1 MILTNQFKLVGSP
14 WNVITSRISFL
25 MQSWTFSAIC
35 IELEIIKDNLSSFSS
50 YLQLGNY
57 NSFEGVLYCRPHFD
71 QLFKRTGSLD
81 KSFEGKNKEK
91 LIWSQCCTSHSFSF
105 RIPTDL
111 LAFNFLSRDTK
122 NCKTR
127 ETCWWGG
134 KKKFPLYSWH
144 LDAFLCLS
152 IESWTPLFCSITMI
166 CFEQKPISTKVSTM
180 FAGTRDKCFGCKN
193 TVYPTEKVKTATF
206 QKHPTH

>member
-1 MILTNQFKLVGSP
+1 
-14 WNVITSRISFL
+14 

-91 LIWSQCCTSHSFSF
+91 LI
-105 RIPTDL
+105 
-111 LAFNFLSRDTK
+111 
-122 NCKTR
+122 
-127 ETCWWGG
+127 
-134 KKKFPLYSWH
+134 
-144 LDAFLCLS
+144 
-152 IESWTPLFCSITMI
+152 
-166 CFEQKPISTKVSTM
+166 
-180 FAGTRDKCFGCKN
+180 
-193 TVYPTEKVKTATF
+193 
-206 QKHPTH
+206 